1 MNFKP
6 KWTFNIG
13 DWQEE
18 FCMNACFHQQTEWA
32 DAERACF
39 HPANCTGVS
48 QRMSDAPPD
57 LGPKEHQ
64 DVDVETESGA
74 ESGGEV
80 G

>member
-1 MNFKP
+1 
-6 KWTFNIG
+6 
-13 DWQEE
+13 
-18 FCMNACFHQQTEWA
+18 MNACFHQPSER
-32 DAERACF
+32 AERGCF

-48 QRMSDAPPD
+48 QRMSDARPD

-64 DVDVETESGA
+64 DVDVEAESGA